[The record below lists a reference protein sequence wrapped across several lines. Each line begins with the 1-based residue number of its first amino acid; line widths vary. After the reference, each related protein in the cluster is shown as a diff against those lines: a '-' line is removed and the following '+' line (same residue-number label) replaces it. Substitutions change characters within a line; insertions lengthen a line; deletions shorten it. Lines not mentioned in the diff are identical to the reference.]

1 MNKLIFFIVLPIF
14 DKKVMEC
21 FGLILLVASL
31 LMTDIRVPAHTKY
44 HILRSMNF
52 AISWVFADRC

>member
-14 DKKVMEC
+14 DKEVMES

-31 LMTDIRVPAHTKY
+31 LMTDIRVPAHTKR
-44 HILRSMNF
+44 HILMCVNY